1 MEITLKPEAIQLGKR
16 VYNSKELDSNSKDG
30 QAITELAHK
39 AINANGTINNLQAF
53 RDLNQLIV
61 TTAEQLQQPNRQ
73 QYIDLVSDYRKVGVN
88 DIMQYNVEDKITKVT
103 TALTATGTGVNFT
116 KVPSFTSRVYAT
128 PYKHQFG
135 IKYSISEMY
144 SDPINQFKNAVDLV
158 NAEKIRYV
166 LSQIFAVVREAS
178 ANSKIP
184 TRQKSTV
191 ANITFAGFKAI
202 ESSLLRYGRNV
213 KPVMIADTAFINA
226 LADKQASVVVTNQS
240 GTLTDIPKYL
250 TDTMRQSLLTDTTI
264 EQISKTVAISI
275 DNPYI
280 DNMNSK
286 VELPVDEAI
295 MIAGGSASPIKV
307 TEFGEMALLSDTL
320 QQHIE
325 SEEAFLKI
333 AYKVDVTLLLNR
345 AIAYIKDTSVVL

>member
-1 MEITLKPEAIQLGKR
+1 METTLKPESIQLGKR
-16 VYNSKELDSNSKDG
+16 VYNSKDINTESKDG

-39 AINANGTINNLQAF
+39 AINANGTIGNLQAF

-73 QYIDLVSDYRKVGVN
+73 QYIDLVSDYKKVGVN

-144 SDPINQFKNAVDLV
+144 SDPINQFKSAVDLV
-158 NAEKIRYV
+158 NAEKIRYI
-166 LSQIFAVVREAS
+166 LSQVFAVVREAS
-178 ANSKIP
+178 ANAKIP
-184 TRQKSTV
+184 AKQKSTV
-191 ANITFAGFKAI
+191 ANITFQGFKAI
-202 ESSLLRYGRNV
+202 ETSLLRYGRNI
-213 KPVMIADTAFINA
+213 KPVMIADTALISS
-226 LADKQASVVVTNQS
+226 LADKQASVTVS
-240 GTLTDIPKYL
+240 GAGSIPLYL
-250 TDTMRQSLLTDTTI
+250 TDSMRESLLTDTTI

-295 MIAGGSASPIKV
+295 LIAGGSASPIKV
-307 TEFGEMALLSDTL
+307 TEFGEMALLSDTI

-325 SEEAFLKI
+325 SEEAFLKV
-333 AYKVDVTLLLNR
+333 AYKVDITLLLNR
-345 AIAYIKDTSVVL
+345 AIGYIKDTSVVL

>member
-1 MEITLKPEAIQLGKR
+1 MEILKPEAIQLGKR
-16 VYNSKELDSNSKDG
+16 VYNSKELNTESKDG
-30 QAITELAHK
+30 KAITELVHK
-39 AINANGTINNLQAF
+39 AINANGTINNIQAF
-53 RDLNQLIV
+53 RDLNQLII
-61 TTAEQLQQPNRQ
+61 TTADQLQQPNRQ
-73 QYIDLVSDYRKVGVN
+73 QYIDIVSDYKKVGAN
-88 DIMQYNVEDKITKVT
+88 DIMQYNVEDKITKVS

-135 IKYSISEMY
+135 VKYSVSEMY
-144 SDPINQFKNAVDLV
+144 SDPINQFKNAVNLV
-158 NAEKIRYV
+158 NEEKTRYV

-178 ANSKIP
+178 ANAKIP
-184 TRQKSTV
+184 AKQKSTV

-213 KPVMIADTAFINA
+213 KPVMIADTALISS
-226 LADKQASVVVTNQS
+226 LADKQASVTVAST
-240 GTLTDIPKYL
+240 IPMYL
-250 TDTMRQSLLTDTTI
+250 TDAMRESLLRDVTI
-264 EQISKTVAISI
+264 EQISKTLAVSI

-295 MIAGGSASPIKV
+295 LIAGGSASPIKV
-307 TEFGEMALLSDTL
+307 TEFGEMGLLSDTM

-325 SEEAFLKI
+325 NEEAFLKI
-333 AYKVDVTLLLNR
+333 SYKVDVTLLLNR
-345 AIAYIKDTSVVL
+345 AIGYIKDTSVTL

>member
-16 VYNSKELDSNSKDG
+16 VYNSKEINSESKDG

-39 AINANGTINNLQAF
+39 AINANGTINNIQAF

-184 TRQKSTV
+184 TKQKSTV
-191 ANITFAGFKAI
+191 ANITFSGFKGI

-213 KPVMIADTAFINA
+213 KPVMIADTAFISA
-226 LADKQASVVVTNQS
+226 LADKQASVTVTGAS
-240 GTLTDIPKYL
+240 TIPLYL
-250 TDTMRQSLLTDTTI
+250 TDSMRESLLTDTTI

-295 MIAGGSASPIKV
+295 LIAGGSASPIKV

-333 AYKVDVTLLLNR
+333 SYKVDVTLLLNR
-345 AIAYIKDTSVVL
+345 AIGYIKDTSVVL

>member
-16 VYNSKELDSNSKDG
+16 VYNSKEINTESKDG
-30 QAITELAHK
+30 QAIIELAHK
-39 AINANGTINNLQAF
+39 AINANGTVNNIQAF

-73 QYIDLVSDYRKVGVN
+73 QYIDLVSDYKKVGVN
-88 DIMQYNVEDKITKVT
+88 DIMQYNVEDKVTKVT

-135 IKYSISEMY
+135 IKYSVSEMY

-166 LSQIFAVVREAS
+166 LSQVFAVVREAS

-184 TRQKSTV
+184 AKQKSTV

-213 KPVMIADTAFINA
+213 KPVMIADTSFIGS
-226 LADKQASVVVTNQS
+226 LADKQASVTVTGAS
-240 GTLTDIPKYL
+240 TIPLYL
-250 TDTMRQSLLTDTTI
+250 TDSMRASLLTDTTI
-264 EQISKTVAISI
+264 EQISKTVAVSI

-295 MIAGGSASPIKV
+295 LIAGGSASPIKV

-320 QQHIE
+320 QEHIE

-333 AYKVDVTLLLNR
+333 SYKVDVTLLLNR
-345 AIAYIKDTSVVL
+345 AIGYIKDTSVVL